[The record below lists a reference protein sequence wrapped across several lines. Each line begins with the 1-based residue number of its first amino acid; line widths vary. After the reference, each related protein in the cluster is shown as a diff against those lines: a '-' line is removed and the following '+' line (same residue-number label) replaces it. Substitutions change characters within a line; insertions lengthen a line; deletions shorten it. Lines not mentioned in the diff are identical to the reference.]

1 MISRKVAKKQPTRIR
16 RREQIPLCRRK
27 LLAVGVGW
35 GWGDWRVARIFHIEP
50 TRWRYQPKQLG
61 SSWGQVGPSRGEGSC
76 EEAANNWTRLVAL
89 SLGTMLS
96 TVQQQ
101 RKRFKHELTG
111 ISHTTDTLILIQAFP
126 FCSEFVSI
134 LIKQTKIF
142 QRFKEKKRKWEGQWE
157 AKVFSL
163 FLHVNK
169 RFCLTSNL
177 PKLINVQNH
186 QKLLT

>member
-1 MISRKVAKKQPTRIR
+1 M
-16 RREQIPLCRRK
+16 
-27 LLAVGVGW
+27 
-35 GWGDWRVARIFHIEP
+35 
-50 TRWRYQPKQLG
+50 
-61 SSWGQVGPSRGEGSC
+61 GQSRGEGSLYRGC
-76 EEAANNWTRLVAL
+76 KQLNTTRGVAL

-111 ISHTTDTLILIQAFP
+111 ISHTTYTLILILDFP
-126 FCSEFVSI
+126 FCSKFVSI

-142 QRFKEKKRKWEGQWE
+142 QRFKENKMKWEGQWE
-157 AKVFSL
+157 GKVFSL

-177 PKLINVQNH
+177 PKLINVQKH
-186 QKLLT
+186 QKLLTWKQTNKYCLKMTTAHPPKNMNTNRMTWNTDFK